1 MAKVS
6 VTIKVF
12 PEDPSGLNALRKEIG
27 KVVDIQE
34 TKEEDIGFGVKAL
47 VIRFLADE
55 SGGVDTIEERIGAIA
70 GVSQVQVTS
79 VDRAE
84 L

>member
-6 VTIKVF
+6 VTLKVF
-12 PEDPSGLNALRKEIG
+12 PEDPSGLDALKAAIS
-27 KVVDIQE
+27 KVVEIAE
-34 TKEEDIGFGVKAL
+34 TREEDIGFGVKAL
-47 VIRFLADE
+47 IIRFLMDDA
-55 SGGVDTIEERIGAIA
+55 GGIDAVEEKIA
-70 GVSQVQVTS
+70 SIDGVSQVQITS

>member
-6 VTIKVF
+6 VTLKVF
-12 PEDPSGLNALRKEIG
+12 PKDPSGLQAIKEAIG
-27 KVVDIQE
+27 KIVDIQE
-34 TKEEDIGFGVKAL
+34 TGEDEIGFGVKAL
-47 VIRFLADE
+47 VVRFLADE
-55 SGGVDTIEERIGAIA
+55 AEGVDRIEERIGAIE
-70 GVSQVQVTS
+70 GVSQVQVTA

>member
-6 VTIKVF
+6 VVLKVF
-12 PEDPSGLNALRKEIG
+12 PEDPSGLQALKAAIS
-27 KVVDIQE
+27 KIVDIQE
-34 TKEEDIGFGVKAL
+34 TKEEEIGFGVKAL

-55 SGGVDTIEERIGAIA
+55 AGGVDTIEEKIGAIE

>member
-6 VTIKVF
+6 VTLKVF
-12 PEDPSGLNALRKEIG
+12 PEDPSRLDALRGAIS
-27 KVVDIQE
+27 KVVDIVE
-34 TKEEDIGFGVKAL
+34 TKEEEIGFGVKAL
-47 VIRFLADE
+47 LIRFLMDDA
-55 SGGVDTIEERIGAIA
+55 GGVDAIEEKIA
-70 GVSQVQVTS
+70 SIEGVSQVQITS

>member
-6 VTIKVF
+6 VVLKVF
-12 PEDPSGLNALRKEIG
+12 PEDPSGLQALKAAIS
-27 KVVDIQE
+27 KIVDIQE
-34 TKEEDIGFGVKAL
+34 TKEEEIGFGVKAL

-55 SGGVDTIEERIGAIA
+55 AGGVDTIEEKIGAIE

-84 L
+84 I

>member
-6 VTIKVF
+6 VTLKVF
-12 PEDPSGLNALRKEIG
+12 PEDPAQLEKVKGTISGMVEIA
-27 KVVDIQE
+27 E
-34 TKEEDIGFGVKAL
+34 SKEEEIGFGVKAL
-47 VIRFLADE
+47 VIRFLMEE
-55 SGGVDTIEERIGAIA
+55 SGGIDAIEEKIAAIE
-70 GVSQVQVTS
+70 GVSQVQVIS

>member
-6 VTIKVF
+6 VVLKVF
-12 PEDPSGLNALRKEIG
+12 PEDPSGLNALKGAIS
-27 KVVDIQE
+27 KIIDIQE
-34 TKEEDIGFGVKAL
+34 TKEVDIGFGVKAL

-55 SGGVDTIEERIGAIA
+55 SGGIDTIEEKIAAIE
-70 GVSQVQVTS
+70 GVSQVQITS

>member
-6 VTIKVF
+6 VTLKVF
-12 PEDPSGLNALRKEIG
+12 PEDPSGLQAIKEAIG
-27 KVVDIQE
+27 KIVDIQE
-34 TKEEDIGFGVKAL
+34 TGEDEIGFGVKAL
-47 VIRFLADE
+47 VVRFLADE
-55 SGGVDTIEERIGAIA
+55 AEGVDRIEEKIGAIE
-70 GVSQVQVTS
+70 GVSQVQVTA